1 MRATGAR
8 VTSEAARPAWQ
19 APPKWRP
26 SLGLIIALVLAT
38 VLALP
43 LVGLFFFRFYENQLV
58 QRTEA
63 ELIGQSAVL
72 AAAVAAEIAEKPDI
86 PLGAEVPATF
96 VRGPNEPYAPIEPR
110 LDLARGPIFGG
121 RPDARPAGSP
131 ADAALQEIGRRT
143 TAVLIEAQTIT
154 LAGFRI
160 TDPMGVVIAGKG
172 EVGQSLAHIEE
183 VRDALAGSFRAVLR
197 ARVSKNPPPPVY
209 SISRG
214 TSVRVFTALPIVVR
228 VRVAGVVYASR
239 TPSNIVKQFYD
250 ESGRIALATFVILAV
265 TLLIGLLFSRFVS
278 RPVQALI
285 RRTQEIGRGD
295 RAAIRPLASHG
306 TREFAQLS
314 DSFLGMAESLHERSD
329 YLRTFAAHVSHELKS
344 PLTSIR
350 GAAELMLENTDA
362 MTEEERRRFLGN
374 ILRDAERL
382 GALVG
387 RLRELA
393 RADNP
398 PIAGETTIGA
408 AIRELR
414 STVPKLTV
422 HLTGSEALNVPMS
435 DENLG
440 IVLSNLADNAVRHGA
455 TRLDVTAERDRNGL
469 VLHVADDGDGI
480 APGNRARIFEAF
492 FTTRRDEGGTGMG
505 LPIVQALIERHGGA
519 IALEEPQPM
528 TGTAFRVR
536 LP

>member
-1 MRATGAR
+1 MRAAGLDF
-8 VTSEAARPAWQ
+8 VTSAPGRPAWEAAR
-19 APPKWRP
+19 KWRP

-72 AAAVAAEIAEKPDI
+72 AAAVAADIAGTPDI
-86 PLGAEVPATF
+86 PLGAEVPAKF
-96 VRGPNEPYAPIEPR
+96 LRGPNEPYAPIEPR
-110 LDLARGPIFGG
+110 LDLARGPILGG
-121 RPDARPAGSP
+121 RPDALPATTT
-131 ADAALQEIGRRT
+131 ADPALQEIGRRA
-143 TAVLIEAQTIT
+143 TAILLEAQTIT

-160 TDPMGVVIAGKG
+160 TDPNGVVIAGKG

-183 VRDALAGSFRAVLR
+183 VGEALAGRFRAVLR

-209 SISRG
+209 SVSRG
-214 TSVRVFTALPIVVR
+214 TSVRVFTALPIVVQG
-228 VRVAGVVYASR
+228 RVAGVVYASR

-250 ESGRIALATFVILAV
+250 ESDRIALATFVILVV
-265 TLLIGLLFSRFVS
+265 TLLIGFLFSRFVS

-285 RRTQEIGRGD
+285 RRTEEIGRGD
-295 RAAIRPLASHG
+295 RAAIRPLENHG

-350 GAAELMLENTDA
+350 GAAELMLESQDA

-408 AIRELR
+408 AVRDLR
-414 STVPKLTV
+414 SSFP
-422 HLTGSEALNVPMS
+422 ALAIRLSGEESVPMS
-435 DENLG
+435 SENLG
-440 IVLSNLADNAVRHGA
+440 IVLSNLADNALRHGA
-455 TRLDVTAERDRNGL
+455 TRLDLAATRDRAGL
-469 VLHVADDGDGI
+469 SLLLADDGDGI

-505 LPIVQALIERHGGA
+505 LAIVQALVERHGGT
-519 IALEEPQPM
+519 IALDAPQPAA
-528 TGTAFRVR
+528 GTAFRIR

>member
-1 MRATGAR
+1 MTPGEAGPRAPR
-8 VTSEAARPAWQ
+8 
-19 APPKWRP
+19 KWRP
-26 SLGLIIALVLAT
+26 TLALIIALVLAT

-72 AAAVAAEIAEKPDI
+72 SAVVAAEIAEKPDI
-86 PLGAEVPATF
+86 ALGAPVPDGLA
-96 VRGPNEPYAPIEPR
+96 RAPGEIYAPIEPK
-110 LDLARGPIFGG
+110 LDLARGPILSS
-121 RPDARPAGSP
+121 RPDALPSASTAHPELR
-131 ADAALQEIGRRT
+131 EIGRRA
-143 TAVLIEAQTIT
+143 TATLIEAQTIT

-160 TDPMGVVIAGKG
+160 TDPNGIVIAGKG
-172 EVGQSLAHIEE
+172 EVGMSLAHVEE
-183 VRDALAGSFRAVLR
+183 VRDALAGRFRAVLR
-197 ARVSKNPPPPVY
+197 TRISKNPPPPVY

-228 VRVAGVVYASR
+228 GRVAGVVYASR
-239 TPSNIVKQFYD
+239 TPSNIVRQLYE
-250 ESGRIALATFVILAV
+250 ESGRIALATFVILLV
-265 TLLIGLLFSRFVS
+265 TLLIGLTFARFVS

-285 RRTQEIGRGD
+285 RRTQDIGRGD
-295 RAAIRPLASHG
+295 RTAMRPLSRHG

-314 DSFLGMAESLHERSD
+314 ESFLDMAQSLHERSD

-350 GAAELMLENTDA
+350 GAAELMLENQDA
-362 MTEEERRRFLGN
+362 MTEEERRRFLAN
-374 ILRDAERL
+374 ILADAERL

-398 PIAGETTIGA
+398 PIAGETTIGPGVA
-408 AIRELR
+408 ALR
-414 STVPKLTV
+414 AASPGLEVGLSGDGTLV
-422 HLTGSEALNVPMS
+422 VPMS
-435 DENLG
+435 EENLG
-440 IVLSNLADNAVRHGA
+440 IVLSNLSDNAARHGA
-455 TRLDVTAERDRNGL
+455 SRIEVAAARDRGGL
-469 VLHVADDGDGI
+469 SLRIADDGHGI
-480 APGNRARIFEAF
+480 APGNRARVFEAF

-505 LPIVQALIERHGGA
+505 LAIARALVERHGGT
-519 IALEEPQPM
+519 IALDEPQPE
-528 TGTAFRVR
+528 TGTAFLIR